1 MTASSLAN
9 TIHHG
14 PWLTALLSLLLG
26 FASISTDLYLPALPT
41 MSVALGADRGT
52 LELTVSSYLLGFSL
66 GQLFWGPV
74 SDRYGR
80 KLPLLCGLAIFI
92 AGAAGCALSTG
103 AWRLVG
109 WRVVQALGASAA
121 FVIGRA
127 MVRDLFDRNDAARML
142 STLMM
147 IMGIAPLLGPTIG
160 AQILAISSWQ
170 YISWSL
176 VGMRAVTFAA
186 VCRLAEPLP
195 PARREH
201 GALLGKFATYL
212 EHLRNPAL
220 MLYAGILGFS
230 AAGLFAYVAGS
241 AFVFIQFYGLSA
253 EVYGLVFASSIV
265 GIMLANAVNRRLLPR
280 YGSDRLML
288 AGAICGGVAAFFV
301 ALLAWTGWGG
311 MAAFLVALWFFV
323 AMGGMIGANAV
334 AGGLTSVV
342 KGTGSA
348 SALLGCAQYGGGM
361 IGAGLVSALSQ
372 GTPAPLGLV
381 VLMSSLA
388 AGACA
393 IAIARRL
400 LAEGATAPT

>member
-1 MTASSLAN
+1 MTASPSPN
-9 TIHHG
+9 TTRHG

-41 MSVALGADRGT
+41 MSVALGADQGT

-80 KLPLLCGLAIFI
+80 KLPLLCGVTIFI
-92 AGAAGCALSTG
+92 AGAAGCALSTD
-103 AWRLVG
+103 AWQLVG

-121 FVIGRA
+121 VVIGRA
-127 MVRDLFDRNDAARML
+127 MVRDLFERNDAARML

-160 AQILAISSWQ
+160 AQVLALSSWE
-170 YISWSL
+170 YIFWLL
-176 VGMRAVTFAA
+176 VGVGAVTFAA

-195 PARREH
+195 PARREE
-201 GALLGKFATYL
+201 GALLGKFAMYL

-220 MLYAGILGFS
+220 MLYAGTLGFS
-230 AAGLFAYVAGS
+230 AAGVFAYVAGS
-241 AFVFIQFYGLSA
+241 SFVFIQFYGLSA

-265 GIMLANAVNRRLLPR
+265 GIMLANAINRRLLPR

-288 AGAICGGVAAFFV
+288 AGAVCGCVAAFFV
-301 ALLAWTGWGG
+301 AFFAWTGWGG
-311 MAAFLVALWFFV
+311 IAAFLVALWFFV
-323 AMGGMIGANAV
+323 AMGGMINANAV
-334 AGGLTSVV
+334 AGGLTSVF
-342 KGTGSA
+342 KGTGAA

-361 IGAGLVSALSQ
+361 IGAGLVSTLSQ
-372 GTPAPLGLV
+372 GTPAPLGFV
-381 VLMSSLA
+381 VLVTSLA
-388 AGACA
+388 VGACA
-393 IAIARRL
+393 IAIARRPS
-400 LAEGATAPT
+400 AEAAAAPS